1 MTIYKRYKELGI
13 SNKEVFTDEEF
24 AAMPDIST
32 LYPLW
37 KEYNS
42 LTSQKASVENRL
54 AVAQA
59 RNADLPDNSARIA
72 ELQTYIDA
80 IDGATTLEQIQ
91 LRDTRAE
98 YVNEKEQLEAEQTAI
113 DTTPIQ
119 AEIDSLA
126 SQITAKETEINNE
139 CTVLGIE
146 GILNG

>member
-1 MTIYKRYKELGI
+1 MTIYDRYKKLGI
-13 SNKEVFTDEEF
+13 SDKEVFTDEEF

-42 LTSQKASVENRL
+42 LTAQKVAAESRL
-54 AVAQA
+54 TVAQA

-98 YVNEKEQLEAEQTAI
+98 YVSEKEQLEAEQTAT

-119 AEIDSLA
+119 AEIDSLT
-126 SQITAKETEINNE
+126 SQITAKETEIRDE
-139 CTVLGIE
+139 CTALGIE
-146 GILNG
+146 AIL